1 MNEDIFKRTVK
12 SRNYRRT
19 IEKAEQKNPY
29 RQDMP
34 YETDDTKK
42 GMYMNF
48 ENIGLCNLLG

>member
-1 MNEDIFKRTVK
+1 MNEDISKRTVK

-42 GMYMNF
+42 GIYMNF
-48 ENIGLCNLLG
+48 ENMGLCNLLG